1 MSIIYLINAEGGMH
15 TCGTWEEVRPCI
27 YRDGLLHKGFN
38 AYRRQEIFTIRGT
51 KEEWFQ
57 LRLDPDSNAHFWKIV
72 YQDAPV
78 VVLLA
83 QMIAEGR

>member
-1 MSIIYLINAEGGMH
+1 MSIIYIINAEGGMH
-15 TCGTWEEVRPCI
+15 ACGTWEEVLPHVFS
-27 YRDGLLHKGFN
+27 DGLLHKGFN

-83 QMIAEGR
+83 QLIAEDR